1 MNKFRLTGNDCL
13 LLVIDIQERL
23 AAAMKPEI
31 RDSVVRNTSILF
43 DLCRV
48 CNIPAL
54 VTEQY
59 PKGLG
64 PTLPE
69 LKEKSGSCPVLEK
82 IHFDCMK
89 DDAIRKSIESSGKKN
104 IIIAGMET
112 HICVLQTVL
121 SLVDSGFRVVLV
133 PDAVSS
139 RSKFNWK
146 NGCSVAAMAGALIY
160 PTETVAFMILEKA
173 GTAAFKEISPLF
185 R

>member
-1 MNKFRLTGNDCL
+1 MNKFQITGSDCL

-31 RDSVVRNTSILF
+31 RDSVVGNVSILF

-64 PTLPE
+64 PTLQP
-69 LKEKSGSCPVLEK
+69 LKEKSGDSPVLEK

-89 DDAIRKSIESSGKKN
+89 DDAIRRHVESSGKKTM
-104 IIIAGMET
+104 IVTGMET
-112 HICVLQTVL
+112 HICVLQTVM
-121 SLVDSGFRVVLV
+121 SLADAGFKTVLV

-139 RSKFNWK
+139 RSKFNWR
-146 NGCSVAAMAGALIY
+146 NGCMAAAASGAAVY

-173 GTAAFKEISPLF
+173 GTAAFREISTLF